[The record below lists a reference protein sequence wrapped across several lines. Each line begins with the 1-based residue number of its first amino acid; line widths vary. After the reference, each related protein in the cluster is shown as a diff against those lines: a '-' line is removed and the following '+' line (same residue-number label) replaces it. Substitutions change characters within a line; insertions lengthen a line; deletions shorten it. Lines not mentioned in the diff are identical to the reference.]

1 MTHFPPS
8 PSVLAPVQLT
18 RAAYAQLQGQVFH
31 PPRIFGPEWH
41 VREGEELDKERRW
54 RDLGV
59 KIATG
64 FEIMYKEGGR
74 KGRSGKVSHSFV
86 FNRESTADNVGRVA
100 QMTIT
105 SSKILRI
112 GHMWTTSSERVGSG
126 PRWKEA

>member
-1 MTHFPPS
+1 
-8 PSVLAPVQLT
+8 
-18 RAAYAQLQGQVFH
+18 VFH

-64 FEIMYKEGGR
+64 FEIMHKEGGR